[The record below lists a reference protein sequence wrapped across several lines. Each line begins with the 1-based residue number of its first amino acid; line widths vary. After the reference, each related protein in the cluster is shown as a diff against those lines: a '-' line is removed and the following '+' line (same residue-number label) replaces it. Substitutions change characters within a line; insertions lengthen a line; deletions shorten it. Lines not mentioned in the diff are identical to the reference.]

1 MKFKNDN
8 RLIFVIVLAVTVA
21 TLVAGQLLWQ
31 KYAVARPL
39 DKGLKGIAGVTDASW
54 DESKNGDITL
64 TVTLGNVDNL
74 AKTYGEIG
82 ETARNSFGQRPA
94 RIIIAD
100 SRTPELEALY
110 YKLQYSIHEAIFTG
124 NFAAMADRV
133 AAQSRAAGADAR
145 VYVDARNVYLQLA
158 KAGAA
163 LYAVEPRADASRE
176 VKQ

>member
-1 MKFKNDN
+1 MNFKNDN

-39 DKGLKGIAGVTDASW
+39 DNGLKGIAGVTAASW
-54 DESKNGDITL
+54 DENKNGDITI
-64 TVTLGNVDNL
+64 TVTLGGVDNL

-82 ETARNSFGQRPA
+82 ETARNTFGRRPA
-94 RIIIAD
+94 RIVIAD

-110 YKLQYSIHEAIFTG
+110 YGLQYNIQEAIFTG

-133 AAQSRAAGADAR
+133 AARARAGGADAR
-145 VYVDARNVYLQLA
+145 VYVDARNVYLQLT

-163 LYAVEPRADASRE
+163 LYAVEPRGDAARE